1 VLCVGVFVFAVCTHA
16 LLALTIT
23 VWTGKD
29 DLIFTC
35 MYSHERGP
43 RAAREWARMNPGISV
58 RVLRGGIQK
67 LITHLSSP
75 ATLLLREEQPL
86 YALLEH
92 VNRGQWA
99 QNGDQGWVWKPDLGL
114 ELLSDSEAAWRQQA
128 GIPAPSIAFQ
138 PVAAAG
144 KLLFLDCDG
153 VLNTT
158 RCLTCDYSEDDASL
172 IFPEGDGIHD
182 FFPLDRACL
191 AQLKRIIDVTGARIV
206 LSTTWRQEPAMR
218 EYLLQTLAVVGVREV
233 VVGDTPSLSAGRGAE
248 IAAYLQSC
256 DYQPRACESATAPW
270 VFAILEDD
278 DKHVASFVR
287 EGLGGRCVQTQMD
300 RGLTDVDADA
310 VIRLL
315 L

>member
-1 VLCVGVFVFAVCTHA
+1 MGA
-16 LLALTIT
+16 
-23 VWTGKD
+23 
-29 DLIFTC
+29 
-35 MYSHERGP
+35 HEPGHF
-43 RAAREWARMNPGISV
+43 RACPQGWLS
-58 RVLRGGIQK
+58 K

-75 ATLLLREEQPL
+75 QTLLVHEEQPL

-99 QNGDQGWVWKPDLGL
+99 QNGDQGWVWKADLGL
-114 ELLSDSEAAWRQQA
+114 ELSSDSEVAWRRQA
-128 GIPAPSIAFQ
+128 GIPAPPAQ
-138 PVAAAG
+138 PAAAGAG

-153 VLNTT
+153 VLNTA
-158 RCLTCDYSEDDASL
+158 RCLTCDYSDDDASL
-172 IFPEGDGIHD
+172 IFPEGDEIDD
-182 FFPLDRACL
+182 FFPLERACL
-191 AQLKRIIDVTGARIV
+191 AQLKRVLDATGARIV

-218 EYLLQTLAVVGVREV
+218 EYLLQALAVVDAREA

-248 IAAYLQSC
+248 VAAFLRSLC
-256 DYQPRACESATAPW
+256 RTSDSQPRVAESPAVPC

-300 RGLTDVDADA
+300 RGLTAVEADA